1 MTNPKK
7 TLTAEEILA
16 KYPSAYVVE
25 EFDNTEW
32 VKGVEEGA
40 KIRAKMEEEE
50 FKKNFKFTPVTGRRI
65 GGFSAEEVEDVEK
78 NGISKETEAEL
89 RALGVVFED

>member
-16 KYPSAYVVE
+16 KYPSAYIVE

-50 FKKNFKFTPVTGRRI
+50 FQKNLKNIKVTGRRI

-78 NGISKETEAEL
+78 NGIGKEIKEEL
-89 RALGVVFED
+89 MALGGTWE